1 MCAVFAVD
9 RLPRQPGCGKSVL
22 SRHPTML
29 SAAIMPNTPIDR
41 IDAAIARIAAAAARR
56 AQASEKL
63 TNRHAALRTR
73 MTEAVAALDEVIARG
88 KSE

>member
-1 MCAVFAVD
+1 
-9 RLPRQPGCGKSVL
+9 
-22 SRHPTML
+22 ML
-29 SAAIMPNTPIDR
+29 SAYPMPETPIDR

-56 AQASEKL
+56 AQASDAL

-88 KSE
+88 RTD